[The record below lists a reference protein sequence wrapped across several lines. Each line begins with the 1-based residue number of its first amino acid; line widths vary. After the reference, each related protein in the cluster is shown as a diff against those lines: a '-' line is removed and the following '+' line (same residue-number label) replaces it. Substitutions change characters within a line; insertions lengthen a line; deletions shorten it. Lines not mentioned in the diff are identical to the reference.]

1 MDESGFEYFQNHIL
15 FKKETNFLF
24 ASSHV
29 IFTTGFVSSNW
40 LTNISTYE
48 WALIFLLVSSLYI
61 FKAGT
66 GYPSSISL
74 AAVK

>member
-1 MDESGFEYFQNHIL
+1 MDESGFEYFQNYIL
-15 FKKETNFLF
+15 FKKATNSIF

-29 IFTTGFVSSNW
+29 ISRTGFVSSNW
-40 LTNISTYE
+40 LINISTYE
-48 WALIFLLVSSLYI
+48 WALVFLLDSSLYI

-66 GYPSSISL
+66 GYPSSTSL